1 MTVPLSNGPDS
12 RKTHLT
18 NPDKACSMFVEP
30 LWMRPSV
37 GPVPASPM
45 ELAQVTVA
53 VDSSVVIRRKYLNPK
68 SMLNNMALWGYFQL
82 VLG

>member
-1 MTVPLSNGPDS
+1 
-12 RKTHLT
+12 
-18 NPDKACSMFVEP
+18 
-30 LWMRPSV
+30 MRPSV

-68 SMLNNMALWGYFQL
+68 SMLNNMAFWAIFNWFGLICY
-82 VLG
+82 VLLRSG